1 MWIDPVGLEAS
12 ETPEWTLLKEYTIG
26 KWKNLQYFY
35 EGQLVLQVKIASKE
49 EEPSSASYLGRK
61 KSNRPFYAL
70 MRWLEGKSDDQGL
83 VATSEMDAPHRILMY
98 SREHSRPPR
107 FDTSNQNFALA
118 RSTCFLVA
126 IEVSREE
133 ALADWSQLSALIEKL
148 SDKKGWNSPG
158 NDISTGQFPENNAD
172 LIELFVQLAKREH
185 GLHSA
190 EALQKHSLSV
200 LIGKMF
206 GKTRVH
212 VLGSCPAGFF
222 DKHMQAH
229 YQGTVCLARSI
240 FYFVDPSHH
249 FNLQFP
255 YKNISGIDQGGWAG
269 SIFRKYTVIHLCDGR
284 DLYFVFYAD
293 KRYIIS
299 LLHHLTDIAIS
310 ELIQETNS
318 SFSKPILERGEDP
331 DLLDSIAMLSMDMA
345 NRTKAQD
352 FRDIFH
358 LPVDEYP
365 FREFECYFW
374 HESSQKYFKG
384 ILYLSSNYISFSGSH
399 HFRFLLPFSE
409 VTNVNKKK
417 ISLFSHD
424 AIEVV
429 WKEKKSFLFSSFKQR
444 DIAHQCILKCMNH
457 KKGET
462 KPLMMRMTQE
472 IDLSAI
478 NPALPLETF
487 DMTEKHLMIEFTE
500 TGLYYLFSEHNTSRD
515 IRQTEIQK
523 ENLWISYF
531 RRHGRGL
538 TMQRHREFDEL
549 LKKGIPISFRPE
561 IWLLCSGGIF
571 LREKSGEHYYRYLI
585 YRYLGMS
592 SRATQDIEKDLH
604 RSFPEHPAY
613 QNTLGINALR
623 RVLTAYS
630 WRNPNIGYCQSM
642 NIIVSFLLLHMGE
655 EDTFWTLA
663 GLCEC
668 IAPDYYSQTM
678 VGAIVDQ
685 KVFES
690 MVSQALPELFLHLG
704 EIHVDLSLIS
714 IPWFVCLFLNHM
726 TTVAAC
732 QILDMFFSHGTKFL
746 FQFGLAV
753 LKEQLPSLMETN
765 SDDWAMS
772 VLRDYFKRLERE
784 TSEIHKLIV
793 LAEKDFGNMRV
804 EGIYRLR
811 TVYRMQVVHNLEDVK
826 RKIRLK
832 DFSEGTSFLENEIQ
846 SICNEI
852 LNLKAPNQDIN
863 EISLNENEF
872 NQIIERVLQLL
883 RNQQLPFS
891 VHAISLE
898 LDLTLKQKL
907 FGHALKTYLPPAPT
921 SIRFSALLET
931 LNLLLKKRGRRRI
944 EFLFGIY
951 DNDEDRTLFPSEY
964 REFLHGI
971 VSFWSR
977 IYQGSLVCS
986 ETACRN
992 VLGRL
997 LSSIPSSPEQSV
1009 DLNDAILLLLSQ
1021 SELTG
1026 FIDTVFNL

>member
-12 ETPEWTLLKEYTIG
+12 ETPEWNLLKGYTSG
-26 KWKNLQYFY
+26 KWKNLQYLY
-35 EGQLVLQVKIASKE
+35 EGQLVLQVKIASNE
-49 EEPSSASYLGRK
+49 EEPSSTSHLGRK
-61 KSNRPFYAL
+61 RTSHAFETF
-70 MRWLEGKSDDQGL
+70 MRWLDGKTGDQGSTMTPE
-83 VATSEMDAPHRILMY
+83 VDASHRIMLY
-98 SREHSRPPR
+98 PREQSRSPR
-107 FDTSNQNFALA
+107 SDISDRNSDSAK
-118 RSTCFLVA
+118 SSCFLVA
-126 IEVSREE
+126 IEANREE
-133 ALADWSQLSALIEKL
+133 ALVDWSQLSALIEA
-148 SDKKGWNSPG
+148 SSKKKDWSSPG
-158 NDISTGQFPENNAD
+158 SDIPDSQFPENSAD
-172 LIELFVQLAKREH
+172 LLEVFTLLAKKEY
-185 GLHSA
+185 GLHSVD
-190 EALQKHSLSV
+190 ALQKHNLSV
-200 LIGKMF
+200 LIGKLF

-222 DKHMQAH
+222 DEYKQSH
-229 YQGTVCLARSI
+229 YRGTVCLARST
-240 FYFVDPSHH
+240 FYFVDPSRH
-249 FNLQFP
+249 FHLQFP
-255 YKNISGIDQGGWAG
+255 FKNISGIDQGGWAG

-284 DLYFVFYAD
+284 HLYFVFYAD
-293 KRYIIS
+293 RRQIIS
-299 LLHHLTDIAIS
+299 LIHYLTDVAIS
-310 ELIQETNS
+310 ELIRETNGN
-318 SFSKPILERGEDP
+318 FSTPLSEREEGP
-331 DLLDSIAMLSMDMA
+331 NSPKSVAMLSTDMS
-345 NRTKAQD
+345 NRAKSRD
-352 FRDIFH
+352 FLEIFH

-374 HESSQKYFKG
+374 HESSLKYFKG

-399 HFRFLLPFSE
+399 QFRFLLPLSE
-409 VTNVNKKK
+409 VTSANKKK
-417 ISLFSHD
+417 MSFFSHD

-429 WKEKKSFLFSSFKQR
+429 WKGKKNFLFSSFKQR
-444 DIAHQCILKCMNH
+444 DIAHQFILMCMDNR
-457 KKGET
+457 KKKI
-462 KPLMMRMTQE
+462 KPIMMKMAQE

-500 TGLYYLFSEHNTSRD
+500 TGLYYLFSENTSRGL
-515 IRQTEIQK
+515 RQTEVQK

-538 TMQRHREFDEL
+538 TMQRNREFDEL

-592 SRATQDIEKDLH
+592 SKATQDIEKDLH

-613 QNTLGINALR
+613 QNALGINALR

-630 WRNPNIGYCQSM
+630 WRNPSIGYCQSM

-678 VGAIVDQ
+678 IGAIVDQ
-685 KVFES
+685 KVFEC
-690 MVSQALPELFLHLG
+690 MVSQALPELFSHLG

-732 QILDMFFSHGTKFL
+732 QILDMFFCHGTKFL

-753 LKEQLPSLMETN
+753 LKEKSPSLLETTN
-765 SDDWAMS
+765 DDWAMS
-772 VLRDYFKRLERE
+772 VLRDYFKLLERD
-784 TSEIHKLIV
+784 TSEIHKLIM
-793 LAEKDFGNMRV
+793 LAEKDFGNIRV
-804 EGIYRLR
+804 EGIRRLR

-826 RKIRLK
+826 RKIRFK
-832 DFSEGTSFLENEIQ
+832 DFSEGTNFLENEIQ
-846 SICNEI
+846 SIYNEI
-852 LNLKAPNQDIN
+852 LNLKASDQDIN
-863 EISLNENEF
+863 EISLTGNEF
-872 NQIIERVLQLL
+872 NYIIERVFQLL
-883 RNQQLPFS
+883 RNQHIPS
-891 VHAISLE
+891 SPHIRSSE
-898 LDLTLKQKL
+898 LDLNLKRRL
-907 FGHALKTYLPPAPT
+907 FNHALKTSLLPDPT
-921 SIRFSALLET
+921 SVRFSALLET

-951 DNDEDRTLFPSEY
+951 DNDEDRTLCLPEY

-971 VSFWSR
+971 ISFWSC
-977 IYQGSLVCS
+977 IYQGSLTCS
-986 ETACRN
+986 ESACQN
-992 VLGRL
+992 VLTRL
-997 LSSIPSSPEQSV
+997 LSAIPGSPEQNV